1 MYYPLIHF
9 TPALRYLAGVQRSIQ
24 EYSTGS
30 VTTTD
35 TSSCSINTGT
45 LPPSSYN
52 HRQFNDKFLW
62 SSCTDIPRVH
72 LRCRR
77 MKPVDNTN
85 MQRLLPQ
92 YKQTAGDP
100 TKNTCCEG
108 TDVLVAWA
116 AAIKQAL
123 MPITPQK
130 SAVSVHKP
138 GSMDSG
144 QQRQSKNIQFNNS
157 AEDEMGQLGIQLRD
171 EQDFSQRYQIFID
184 EVLGS
189 GQFGTVYGGIHRKT
203 GRHVAVKLINKM
215 KFPNNKEAALR
226 TEVDILSKV
235 EHPGVVAFQEM
246 LETTDRIF
254 VVMEKL
260 KGDMLE
266 MILCSE
272 RGRLSE
278 RVTQFLV
285 YQILI
290 ALRYLHSLNIVHCD
304 LKPENILLTSDSD
317 FPQIKLCDFGFARI
331 IGERGFRRSVVGTP
345 AYLAPE
351 VLCNKGFNRSLDMW
365 SVGVIVYVSLSG
377 TFPFNED
384 EDINDQIQNAD
395 FMYPMNP
402 WCEITAVAIDFV
414 HNLLQVKMSKRL
426 TVLKALSHNWLQKYQ
441 LWSDLRSLE
450 KEVGGR
456 FLTHESDDA
465 RWINYENELGLKPS
479 YL

>member
-1 MYYPLIHF
+1 MF
-9 TPALRYLAGVQRSIQ
+9 V
-24 EYSTGS
+24 
-30 VTTTD
+30 
-35 TSSCSINTGT
+35 
-45 LPPSSYN
+45 
-52 HRQFNDKFLW
+52 
-62 SSCTDIPRVH
+62 
-72 LRCRR
+72 
-77 MKPVDNTN
+77 
-85 MQRLLPQ
+85 
-92 YKQTAGDP
+92 TAGDP
-100 TKNTCCEG
+100 TTDAHSG
-108 TDVLVAWA
+108 STDVLANWA
-116 AAIKQAL
+116 TSIKQAL
-123 MPITPQK
+123 MPITPQI
-130 SAVSVHKP
+130 SATDVQESLVSSNV
-138 GSMDSG
+138 
-144 QQRQSKNIQFNNS
+144 QREQSQNIQQCNLPDRG
-157 AEDEMGQLGIQLRD
+157 ETGQLGMQLRN
-171 EQDFSQRYQIFID
+171 EQDFSQRYQVFID
-184 EVLGS
+184 EILGS

-203 GRHVAVKLINKM
+203 GKHVAVKLINKM

-226 TEVDILSKV
+226 TEKV
-235 EHPGVVAFQEM
+235 GHPGVVAFQEM

-304 LKPENILLTSDSD
+304 LKPENILLASDSD

-384 EDINDQIQNAD
+384 EDINDQIQNAA
-395 FMYPMNP
+395 FMYPIKP
-402 WCEITAVAIDFV
+402 WCEVTAAAIDFIN
-414 HNLLQVKMSKRL
+414 NLLQVKMNKRL
-426 TVLKALSHNWLQKYQ
+426 TVLKALSHDWLQNYQ
-441 LWSDLRSLE
+441 LWSDLRCLE

-465 RWINYENELGLKPS
+465 RWTKYENEFGLKPV